1 MTPRRICTEVPT
13 KTYQTPQRHSN
24 GSNITLAVMRKLGTV
39 ASVPGRCLITG
50 APTPYEVCHIISR
63 ATPIIEVACLERS
76 WDPKN
81 CDDEQASNSPLGI
94 GPNDSFLLNL
104 NTTRN
109 LVYLS
114 PTMHKLFD
122 QA

>member
-13 KTYQTPQRHSN
+13 KTYQTPQCHSN
-24 GSNITLAVMRKLGTV
+24 GSNITSAVRQKLGTV
-39 ASVPGRCLITG
+39 APVPGRCLITR
-50 APTPYEVCHIISR
+50 APTLYKVCHIVSR

-81 CDDEQASNSPLGI
+81 RNDEQASNPLGI

-109 LVYLS
+109 LIYR
-114 PTMHKLFD
+114 KL
-122 QA
+122 